1 MKEQLTTVKID
12 RVHIS
17 EEKTTKSGKK
27 YFNAGISVDETWHNC
42 MLWDQKDCDQLKSCE
57 GQTLSVMFY
66 KETYQEK
73 EYNKFKLPS
82 KLQIKVIELEN
93 RIEALEKSLKKPFE
107 EVSEEAIKSIPD
119 ETHADLPSPTDFPDE
134 EDIPF

>member
-1 MKEQLTTVKID
+1 MKDQLSTVKID

-42 MLWDQKDCDQLKSCE
+42 MLWDEKDCDQLKSCE

-82 KLQIKVIELEN
+82 KLQIKVIELES
-93 RIEALEKSLKKPFE
+93 RIEALEKSLKVPFE
-107 EVSEEAIKSIPD
+107 EVSEEAINSIPD
-119 ETHADLPSPTDFPDE
+119 EIPADPLSSGEFPEE
-134 EDIPF
+134 EDVPF